1 MKYNIPAILCWYP
14 SRVLGMCLQA
24 VNWSKVI
31 DKRFLP
37 LLLLFFKI
45 LFISS
50 VLNAVIFLWKRKAK
64 LGSEQKL
71 GGCGFPVQLCQGFPA
86 GLVVESSFY
95 NSASSHIP
103 SRVSWVRRANKPWQ
117 QPCRKAWKT
126 SSSEELNGKLLA
138 RISSL
143 LWRPGCLIILTA
155 PSN

>member
-1 MKYNIPAILCWYP
+1 MKYNIPAILSWHP
-14 SRVLGMCLQA
+14 FSLLGICLQEI
-24 VNWSKVI
+24 NWSEVME
-31 DKRFLP
+31 KRILQF
-37 LLLLFFKI
+37 LFFLN

-50 VLNAVIFLWKRKAK
+50 VLNAVILLWKRKAK
-64 LGSEQKL
+64 LGSGLKL
-71 GGCGFPVQLCQGFPA
+71 RGCGFSVQLCQGFPA
-86 GLVVESSFY
+86 GLVVEISFY
-95 NSASSHIP
+95 NCAPSHIP

-138 RISSL
+138 GISSL